1 MFNIND
7 ISFSLSVK
15 QIPFPSG
22 TPLKTDSTVSEN
34 EMQSIPVTTISSGAK
49 EQVKGG
55 GEEEKKMKEKA
66 EKKGEKKEKKQ
77 QPVAGSA
84 DSKPV
89 DVSRLDL
96 RIGCIITARK
106 HPDADSLYVEE
117 VDVGETAPRTVVSG
131 LVNHVP
137 LEQVIYVAKIISTY
151 AFPCQ
156 SLFLNVFSCNFISD
170 HTT

>member
-1 MFNIND
+1 MKIEDEHSFFFSFKLIRINIVE
-7 ISFSLSVK
+7 IFIFVLL
-15 QIPFPSG
+15 
-22 TPLKTDSTVSEN
+22 LKFTLCN
-34 EMQSIPVTTISSGAK
+34 YFL
-49 EQVKGG
+49 
-55 GEEEKKMKEKA
+55 
-66 EKKGEKKEKKQ
+66 GEKKEKKQ

-89 DVSRLDL
+89 DVSCLDL

-106 HPDADSLYVEE
+106 HPDADSLYIEE

-151 AFPCQ
+151 AFWCQ
-156 SLFLNVFSCNFISD
+156 SLFLHVFSCNFISN

>member
-1 MFNIND
+1 MKIENKP
-7 ISFSLSVK
+7 SFFFLLNSSESILWRFSYCIFVLL
-15 QIPFPSG
+15 
-22 TPLKTDSTVSEN
+22 LKFTLCN
-34 EMQSIPVTTISSGAK
+34 YFL
-49 EQVKGG
+49 
-55 GEEEKKMKEKA
+55 
-66 EKKGEKKEKKQ
+66 GEKKEKKQ

-137 LEQVIYVAKIISTY
+137 LEQVIYITKIISTY
-151 AFPCQ
+151 VFWCQ
-156 SLFLNVFSCNFISD
+156 SLFLNVFFL
-170 HTT
+170 